1 MNYKEMR
8 PWGSFENLLD
18 VPYCKVKEIVVKPG
32 QAPSYQFHH
41 KRNETWIIV
50 NGTGEVT
57 LDDKISVVDRGHTVE
72 VPVGM
77 KHRIRNTGTEDLVFI
92 EVQWGEYFGEDDIVR
107 LADDYNR
114 QDM

>member
-32 QAPSYQFHH
+32 QAPSYQFHY

-50 NGTGEVT
+50 NGVGEAT
-57 LDDKISVVDRGHTVE
+57 LDDKISVVGPGDTVE
-72 VPVGM
+72 VPIVM

-114 QDM
+114 QDT

>member
-57 LDDKISVVDRGHTVE
+57 LDDKISVVARGS
-72 VPVGM
+72 
-77 KHRIRNTGTEDLVFI
+77 
-92 EVQWGEYFGEDDIVR
+92 
-107 LADDYNR
+107 
-114 QDM
+114 